1 MGNSINTEGF
11 EESEELF
18 EALEREGIVKDLAEG
33 VFTVNPT

>member
-1 MGNSINTEGF
+1 MGNTIDPEAF

-18 EALEREGIVKDLAEG
+18 EVLEREGIVKDLAEG